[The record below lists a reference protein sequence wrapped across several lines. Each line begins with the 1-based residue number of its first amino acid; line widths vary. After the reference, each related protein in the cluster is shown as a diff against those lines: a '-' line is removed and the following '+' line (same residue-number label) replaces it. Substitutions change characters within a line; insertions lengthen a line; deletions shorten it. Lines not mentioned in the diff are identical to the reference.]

1 MRLQFGWPGCVFD
14 AGPSI
19 RTTRRIRHMGA
30 AATGHVAGTAAP
42 AFDRL
47 RAVAVNPFDALDPA
61 SSNFYDDAGAIGEAL
76 IEIG

>member
-1 MRLQFGWPGCVFD
+1 
-14 AGPSI
+14 
-19 RTTRRIRHMGA
+19 MGA

-76 IEIG
+76 IEIEGREPHWSESAQCLVVAPLTLRTSANG